1 MRHALRK
8 RRPLIRVR
16 VGQGGAAPKLKDEL
30 TLVFWFG
37 GALLC
42 TPARYFWEGGLLVGR
57 ALSSV
62 QAALM
67 PR

>member
-1 MRHALRK
+1 MRLALRK
-8 RRPLIRVR
+8 RRPLSR
-16 VGQGGAAPKLKDEL
+16 VGQGGAAPKPKDEL

-42 TPARYFWEGGLLVGR
+42 TPARYFWEGGLLVGG

-62 QAALM
+62 HAALM